1 MEEKSATPW
10 GAAAGFWLFVS
21 VMYAGQ
27 IWWLSRLPGEQ
38 INVRQAITWQTTY
51 FLLWIPLTLLVWRV
65 TSGWLPESSG
75 GWARMLLRHVPVF
88 ALVAPCHFLSVA
100 GVSALLGAQ
109 RGPFWPGL
117 VMQVSGRLHLELL
130 IYTAAAGS
138 GAALVLHQRHRDREL
153 ATARLQ
159 AELAAARLEALRG
172 HLQPHFLFNSLHSI
186 ASLARA
192 GDTAGVVRLIAGF
205 SEILRHL
212 LAAGE
217 RHLPLSEELQL
228 VERYLEIQRVRFAD
242 RLQVTIDLAPDA
254 AGARVP
260 LLIVQPLVENALRH
274 GLAPRV
280 AAGSIR
286 VRAAREDACTR
297 IDVDDSGVGL
307 PADWSQ
313 AATAGTGLRNLASRL
328 QAEFGAGASLE
339 VGPRDGG
346 GVRAT
351 VRVPYATCPER
362 AERVERACPERAKR
376 VEG

>member
-1 MEEKSATPW
+1 MAAAEVRTSAVAPW
-10 GAAAGFWLFVS
+10 SAAAGFWLFVS
-21 VMYAGQ
+21 MMYAGQ

-38 INVRQAITWQTTY
+38 INVRAAITWQSTY
-51 FLLWIPLTLLVWRV
+51 FLLWIPLTLLVWRI
-65 TSGWLPESSG
+65 TSGWMPESSG
-75 GWARMLLRHVPVF
+75 GWARMLLRHAAVF
-88 ALVAPCHFLSVA
+88 AAVAPLHFMAVTA
-100 GVSALLGAQ
+100 VSALLGVQ
-109 RGPFWPGL
+109 RDRFWPSVL
-117 VMQVSGRLHLELL
+117 MQVSGRLHLEVL

-138 GAALVLHQRHRDREL
+138 GAALVLHQRYRDREL

-159 AELAAARLEALRG
+159 AELAAARLDALQG

-212 LAAGE
+212 LTRGE
-217 RHLPLSEELQL
+217 RHLPLGEELQL

-242 RLQVTIDLAPDA
+242 RLTVTIELAPEA

-274 GLAPRV
+274 GLAPQV
-280 AAGSIR
+280 AAGTLG
-286 VRAAREDACTR
+286 VRAAREDGVTR

-307 PADWSQ
+307 PAGWSL
-313 AATAGTGLRNLASRL
+313 ATTSGTGLRNLASRL
-328 QAEFGAGASLE
+328 EAEFGTRASLE
-339 VGPRDGG
+339 IGARSGG

-351 VRVPYATCPER
+351 VRVPYAPS
-362 AERVERACPERAKR
+362 
-376 VEG
+376 

>member
-1 MEEKSATPW
+1 MVEKSATPW
-10 GAAAGFWLFVS
+10 GAAAGFWLLVS

-51 FLLWIPLTLLVWRV
+51 FLLWIPLTLFVWRV

-109 RGPFWPGL
+109 RGAFWPGL
-117 VMQVSGRLHLELL
+117 MMQVSGRLHLELL

-159 AELAAARLEALRG
+159 AELAAARLDALRG

-186 ASLARA
+186 AALART
-192 GDTAGVVRLIAGF
+192 GDTAGVVRLIAAL
-205 SEILRHL
+205 SDLLRHVL
-212 LAAGE
+212 DAGD
-217 RHLPLSEELQL
+217 RHASLREELEI
-228 VERYLEIQRVRFAD
+228 VDRYLQIQRARFAD
-242 RLQVTIDLAPDA
+242 RLDVTVYLAPDVA
-254 AGARVP
+254 DARVP
-260 LLIVQPLVENALRH
+260 LLIVQPLVENAVRH

-280 AAGSIR
+280 REGSLV
-286 VRAAREDACTR
+286 VRAVRDNGRTR
-297 IDVDDSGVGL
+297 IDVEDTGVGL
-307 PADWSQ
+307 PPGWRLQD
-313 AATAGTGLRNLASRL
+313 ATGTGLRNLASRL
-328 QAEFGAGASLE
+328 AAEFGDAAVLE
-339 VGPRDGG
+339 VGPREGG

-351 VRVPYATCPER
+351 VTLPYAPS
-362 AERVERACPERAKR
+362 
-376 VEG
+376 

>member
-159 AELAAARLEALRG
+159 AELAAARLDALRG

-286 VRAAREDACTR
+286 VRAAREDGCTR

-313 AATAGTGLRNLASRL
+313 AATPGTGLRNLASRL
-328 QAEFGAGASLE
+328 QAEFGASASLE

-351 VRVPYATCPER
+351 VRVPYVTSPDR
-362 AERVERACPERAKR
+362 APR
-376 VEG
+376 VEGS

>member
-1 MEEKSATPW
+1 MVDKSATPW

-38 INVRQAITWQTTY
+38 INVRQAVTWQTTY

-75 GWARMLLRHVPVF
+75 GWTRMLLRHAPVF
-88 ALVAPCHFLSVA
+88 VIVAIVHFIS
-100 GVSALLGAQ
+100 VSAVSVLLGAQ
-109 RGPFWPGL
+109 RGAFWPGL
-117 VMQVSGRLHLELL
+117 MMQASGRLHLELL

-159 AELAAARLEALRG
+159 AELSAARLEALQG

-217 RHLPLSEELQL
+217 RHLPLSEEMQL

-242 RLQVTIDLAPDA
+242 RLQVAIELAPDA

-274 GLAPRV
+274 GLAPQV
-280 AAGSIR
+280 AAGSVR
-286 VRAAREDACTR
+286 VRAGREDGCTR

-307 PADWSQ
+307 PAGWSM
-313 AATAGTGLRNLASRL
+313 ATTQGTGLRNLASRL
-328 QAEFGAGASLE
+328 EAEFGAKASLQVAPLE
-339 VGPRDGG
+339 GG

-351 VRVPYATCPER
+351 VRVPYTPS
-362 AERVERACPERAKR
+362 
-376 VEG
+376 